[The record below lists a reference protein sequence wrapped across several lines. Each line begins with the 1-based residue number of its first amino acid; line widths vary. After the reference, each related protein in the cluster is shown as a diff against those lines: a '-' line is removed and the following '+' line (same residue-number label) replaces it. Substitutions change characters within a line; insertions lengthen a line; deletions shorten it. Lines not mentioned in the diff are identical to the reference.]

1 MIESVAFRTQ
11 ARTVDHLGREQIADC
26 PTAVSEL
33 WKNAYDAYARS
44 VELHIFDD
52 SEPVAAIYDDGH
64 GMNYDEFLDRWL
76 VVGTESKYDPRRDL
90 EADKNGLPE
99 RTKQGQKGIGRLSS
113 ANLGPLLLLVSKRK
127 NQDFVAALVDWRIF
141 ENPFLVLNDIEIPV
155 TSFSE
160 REDLVDLLPALFDRL
175 VENVW
180 GGNDERRRL
189 RLEQAWRAYDSLIVA
204 EDETAVPPSK
214 TIAETII
221 NTRFSID
228 HFEQWQVWAG
238 TSEHGTAMLMSNINF
253 DLKAQL
259 PSAPSDGAIQEIR
272 SQFFRTL
279 SAFVDPLAD
288 PNGHEVNAVDP
299 LFTYAVKVWDGQGVR
314 NVVSPNEI
322 YSRADTDV
330 MEHVIEGTVDDEGF
344 FRGQVKAFGEWRK
357 VGQDYV
363 VPPPK
368 DFTVPKGPTTRI
380 GPVDIYVATYERNR
394 VNSTHTDDQWAH
406 CESLAERYGGFMV
419 FRNGLRVLPYGRVDN
434 DFFEIEQRRSI
445 SAGREFWNAR
455 RMFGRIAISRENN
468 PNLKDKAGREGFI
481 DNRAAKAVKTIII
494 NVLRR
499 SAYEFFGSESNIRAP
514 ELEEIKSKNLKA
526 RAEQERKNLGKI
538 NRKKFRGLLERHL
551 KSIPEF
557 EDEISTQLDKLTIT
571 NGEELVSAQ
580 KTLESLRE
588 SLTQFRLP
596 GAPSPLG
603 ALEEDYR
610 LFRSY
615 MERSQSRLSEMGNRI
630 SDAINTIKPPRPEE
644 ILTQQMQRNAGQLQA
659 ALRRWR
665 LEIEKLQGGEK
676 DRIDAIFAERNKQ
689 FHSVA
694 MPLIDRLKSG
704 EVDLNYSS
712 SLLETWRQQIAE
724 ENADIFEG
732 YISALELLRDN
743 VDLHLVATQGMNDN
757 NDLREELNRVNQLAQ
772 LGITVEILGHE
783 LKSYDQMIRQGLT
796 FLEAREIEPQITR
809 GMRTGLEGLAKHLD
823 FLAPLKVSG
832 KKTQRFINGAEI
844 EEYLLEFFRKPLN
857 RDAIKLEATDA
868 FRKFKV
874 FEQPSRILPV
884 FINLVNNSLYWVASG
899 KKLAGRI
906 QLGVENKRV
915 VVSDNGP
922 GVDSVDTAQ
931 LFRLFFTR
939 RLGGG
944 NGIGLYLCRMNL
956 AAGGHQIQ
964 YAEEKQYQLESGA
977 NFVIDFKGAEYD
989 N

>member
-1 MIESVAFRTQ
+1 MIEAVAFRTQ

-44 VELHIFDD
+44 VELHIFDS

-76 VVGTESKYDPRRDL
+76 VVGTESKYDPRRNV
-90 EADKNGLPE
+90 EADRDGLPE

-127 NQDFVAALVDWRIF
+127 DQDFVAALIDWRIF
-141 ENPFLVLNDIEIPV
+141 ENPFLVLNDIEVPV
-155 TSFSE
+155 TSFVAK
-160 REDLVDLLPALFDRL
+160 EDLVDLLPALFDRL

-180 GGNDERRRL
+180 GGSDDRRRL
-189 RLEQAWRAYDSLIVA
+189 RLEQAWAAYDDLVISEDKDAVA
-204 EDETAVPPSK
+204 PSK

-221 NTRFSID
+221 NTRFSTE
-228 HFEQWQVWAG
+228 HFRQWQVWSG
-238 TSEHGTAMLMSNINF
+238 TSDHGTAMFMSNINF

-259 PSAPSDGAIQEIR
+259 PSVPSDGAIPGIR
-272 SQFFRTL
+272 NQFFRTL

-288 PNGHEVNAVDP
+288 SSGHEVNAVAPD
-299 LFTYAVKVWDGQGVR
+299 FTYAVKVWDETGVR
-314 NVVSPNEI
+314 SIVNGNEI

-330 MEHVIEGTVDDEGF
+330 MEHVIEGTVDDDGF
-344 FRGQVKAFGEWRK
+344 FRGQIKAFGEWRK
-357 VGQDYV
+357 IGQDYV

-368 DFTVPKGPTTRI
+368 DFTVPNGPNTRI
-380 GPVDIYVATYERNR
+380 GPVDIYVATYERTR
-394 VNSTHTDDQWAH
+394 LNSTHTDDQWAH
-406 CESLAERYGGFMV
+406 YESLADRYGGFMV

-455 RMFGRIAISRENN
+455 RMFGRIAITRENN

-494 NVLRR
+494 NVLRT
-499 SAYEFFGSESNIRAP
+499 SAYQFFGQASDIRAQ
-514 ELEEIKSKNLKA
+514 ELEEIKSKNLKT
-526 RAEQERKNLGKI
+526 RAEQERKNLSKL
-538 NRKKFRGLLERHL
+538 NRKKFGGLLERHL

-557 EDEISTQLDKLTIT
+557 ESEVASELGNLSIR

-580 KTLESLRE
+580 KRLESLRE
-588 SLTQFRLP
+588 TLTSFRLP

-603 ALEEDYR
+603 TLEEDYR

-615 MERSQSRLSEMGNRI
+615 MERSQSRLSEMNNRI
-630 SDAINTIKPPRPEE
+630 AEAITTIKPPRPEE

-659 ALRRWR
+659 ALRRWKA
-665 LEIEKLQGGEK
+665 EIEKLQSGEK
-676 DRIDAIFAERNKQ
+676 ERIDAIFAERSKQ
-689 FHSVA
+689 FHSMA
-694 MPLIDRLKSG
+694 MPLVERLKSG

-712 SLLETWRQQIAE
+712 NLLETWRQQIAD
-724 ENADIFEG
+724 ENSDIFEG
-732 YISALELLRDN
+732 YIAALELLRDN
-743 VDLHLVATQGMNDN
+743 VDLHLIATQGINDN
-757 NDLREELNRVNQLAQ
+757 YDLREELNRVNQLAQ

-783 LKSYDQMIRQGLT
+783 LKSYDQMIRQGIN
-796 FLEAREIEPQITR
+796 FLEAHKIEPQVTQ
-809 GMRTGLEGLAKHLD
+809 GMRTGLEGLARHLD
-823 FLAPLKVSG
+823 FLSPLKVSG
-832 KKTQRFINGAEI
+832 KKTQRFISGAEI
-844 EEYLLEFFRKPLN
+844 EDYLIEFFRKTLS
-857 RDAIKLEATDA
+857 RDSITLEATDA
-868 FRKFKV
+868 FRKFKI

-884 FINLVNNSLYWVASG
+884 FINLVNNSLYWVASARTS
-899 KKLAGRI
+899 AGRV

-922 GVDSVDTAQ
+922 GVDSVDSAQ

-964 YAEEKQYQLESGA
+964 YADEKRYQLQSGA